1 MGIKKTILEAI
12 GVAIDSFPP
21 HYLPIKTTWTVH
33 DGNGCEYGLVTRSAL
48 DGGLVL
54 LDLHNGPDTN
64 PCEMPV
70 AQLESSLLLGILRD
84 IVNFARDLLIE
95 NQGYSPNG
103 PKEVIA
109 RWASDASL
117 FLTSGKTAYGM
128 SRRQA
133 ACRYIHE
140 VLKGGFEE
148 FRFDFYKSDIFET
161 LPHALVMDKFLGL
174 TTEGVIDF
182 EGMRLLTPEETRHL
196 SLPEKEF
203 EPIAIQVAGGSHVT
217 LLSTVNRLDIF
228 WSDPSNDDGLWL
240 PDESV
245 FALEAWLNRLENL
258 KKKH

>member
-21 HYLPIKTTWTVH
+21 HYLPIKTTRTVH

-84 IVNFARDLLIE
+84 IVNFARDLLIG

-103 PKEVIA
+103 PKEVSA

-117 FLTSGKTAYGM
+117 FLAIGKTAYGM

-133 ACRYIHE
+133 ASRYIHE
-140 VLKGGFEE
+140 VLKGGFEG

-161 LPHALVMDKFLGL
+161 LPHALVYDKFLGF

-182 EGMRLLTPEETRHL
+182 DRVRVLDTEETRHL
-196 SLPEKEF
+196 SLPDAEL
-203 EPIAIQVAGGSHVT
+203 EPVAIQVAEGSHVT
-217 LLSTVNRLDIF
+217 LLSTLDRLDIF

-245 FALEAWLNRLENL
+245 FALETWLNAIMNI
-258 KKKH
+258 KK